1 MHINPYNYTY
11 VYIYIYI
18 CIVCHVIQAQASLQV
33 TCNAATHSC
42 LHTYNTMQLL
52 PWSIYTFIY
61 WFSSDACT
69 SYILYIYLAHC
80 LGSLRRQNNCM
91 HVQTVPCDGKY
102 FSVAH
107 NLRQVGSS
115 VTTSS
120 VRLEWDAPDPP
131 NGNIMFFKVTYQTQ
145 RIVNVV
151 MVTMS

>member
-1 MHINPYNYTY
+1 MHINPC
-11 VYIYIYI
+11 IPMYIYI

-42 LHTYNTMQLL
+42 LHTYVRRHTYNTMQLL

-69 SYILYIYLAHC
+69 SYILYIYLAHR

-91 HVQTVPCDGKY
+91 HVQTVPCEGKY

-107 NLRQVGSS
+107 NLSQVGSS

-120 VRLEWDAPDPP
+120 VQLQWDAPDPP
-131 NGNIMFFKVTYQTQ
+131 NGNIMLFKVTYHTQ
-145 RIVNVV
+145 
-151 MVTMS
+151 